1 MLATFE
7 APVSRLAYGPGGPCG
22 PCPTRPRDQSRKLN
36 PQPSTIAW
44 LLVPFVLGIL
54 MRFPIA
60 FALGLACLV
69 YLLVDGTPLIV
80 MPMKIYSGIDVFVL
94 LSIPGFIL
102 AGNLMNAGGLT
113 ERIIG
118 FANHLIGHVR
128 GGLALANV
136 ASSMLFAGISG
147 TAISDTASIGAVMI
161 PAMKKEGYDADFACA
176 VTAASSTVGPII
188 PPSVS
193 MIIAA
198 TLTGLSVGKLF
209 LAGALPGLLLGFALL
224 GYTYYVSR
232 KRGYP
237 KHARSTMRQVG
248 ASFKD
253 TFWALLMTVL
263 ILYGIIGGLFTPT
276 EASVV
281 AVGYALL
288 VGTLVYR
295 KLSLKRTLVVVV
307 DSMRTSAAL
316 MVLIGFA
323 NLFGY
328 LLVTERL
335 PQIVSAQILGFSD
348 NPYVVLLLI
357 NVLLILV
364 GTFMETIAAL
374 LILFPILL
382 QVATSV
388 GVDPIHF
395 SVIALLNLMIGL
407 TTPPLGVCL
416 FVAAGIG
423 KVPIGDVSRAGLPF
437 LLVSLG
443 VLALVTLVPELTL
456 WLPGVFG

>member
-1 MLATFE
+1 M
-7 APVSRLAYGPGGPCG
+7 
-22 PCPTRPRDQSRKLN
+22 
-36 PQPSTIAW
+36 IW
-44 LLVPFVLGIL
+44 LLLIVFAAGIL
-54 MRFPIA
+54 LRLPIA
-60 FALGLACLV
+60 FALGLACLL
-69 YLLVDGTPLIV
+69 YLLLDGTPLVV
-80 MPMKIYSGIDVFVL
+80 MPMKMYSGVDVFVL
-94 LSIPGFIL
+94 LSIPGFIT

-113 ERIIG
+113 ERIIA
-118 FANHLIGHVR
+118 FANHLVGHIR

-136 ASSMLFAGISG
+136 GASMLFAGISG

-209 LAGALPGLLLGFALL
+209 LAGALPGLLLGLSLL

-232 KRGYP
+232 RRGYP
-237 KHARSTMRQVG
+237 KHARSSLREVIG
-248 ASFKD
+248 GLRE
-253 TFWALLMTVL
+253 TFWALLMTVI

-276 EASVV
+276 EASIV
-281 AVGYALL
+281 AVAYALL
-288 VGTLVYR
+288 VGSFVYGR
-295 KLSLKRTLVVVV
+295 LTPKRTLAVVL

-328 LLVTERL
+328 LLITERL
-335 PQIVSAQILGFSD
+335 PQLVSAQILGFSS
-348 NPYVVLLLI
+348 NKYVVLLLI
-357 NVLLILV
+357 NVFLILV

-382 QVATSV
+382 KVALAV
-388 GVDPIHF
+388 DVDPIHF

-423 KVPIGDVSRAGLPF
+423 KVSIGAVSRAGLPF
-437 LLVSLG
+437 LLVSLA
-443 VLALVTLVPELTL
+443 VLALVTLVPGLSL
-456 WLPGVFG
+456 WLPGVLG